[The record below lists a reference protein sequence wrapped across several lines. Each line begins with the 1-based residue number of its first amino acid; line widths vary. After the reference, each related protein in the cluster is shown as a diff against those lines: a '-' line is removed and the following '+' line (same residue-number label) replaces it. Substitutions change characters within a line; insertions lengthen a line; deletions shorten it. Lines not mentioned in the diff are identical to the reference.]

1 MQLNMF
7 TRGHISQSLSRLQ
20 KLGYVTMEQDMNDRR
35 CTHNH
40 LTEKAG
46 LVIRIIEKNSRK
58 IKETIMEGVTEE
70 EEKAFLSGAA
80 KIISNIEKAL

>member
-35 CTHNH
+35 CTHNN

-70 EEKAFLSGAA
+70 EEKAFLSVAA
-80 KIISNIEKAL
+80 KMISNIEKAL